1 MLRPRWRMLRPFEG
15 NVTPIRGE
23 CYAHSRRMLRPFEK
37 NVTLAFEEERV
48 MEGIPVGNKRHDD
61 AANIGNSCFGAA
73 IAATGRPKKKNKKEK
88 APLTPKEKNK
98 IKTPLLR
105 TRAKVNTA

>member
-1 MLRPRWRMLRPFEG
+1 ME

-98 IKTPLLR
+98 IKTHLLR